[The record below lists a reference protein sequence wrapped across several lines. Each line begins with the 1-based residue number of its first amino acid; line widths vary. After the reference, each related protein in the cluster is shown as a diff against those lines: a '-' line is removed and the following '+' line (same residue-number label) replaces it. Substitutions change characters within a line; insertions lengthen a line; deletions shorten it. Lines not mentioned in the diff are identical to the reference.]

1 MSQQFEFDLFTIG
14 AGSGGVA
21 GSRRAAGYG
30 ARVGICEDDRVG
42 GTCVLRGC
50 VPKKLL
56 VYGAH
61 VAEELEEARGFGWTI
76 PTPSF
81 SWPDLIAAKNQE
93 LDRLNG
99 IYLGLLR
106 KAGVEILEGRGRLI
120 DRNTV
125 QVGARTITAK
135 RILVATG
142 SRPVLPPTPGIEH
155 AITSNEALELPQLP
169 KRIVIVGGGYIAVEF
184 AGIFHALGAEVTLVI
199 RGDTVLKGFDADIRS
214 HLTEELVRSG
224 MTILAGSLIDR
235 IEKVQDGIRA
245 HVRNSSTVLEADHI
259 LYAVGR
265 APNTDGLGLRELGVQ
280 LGTLNAIEVDAW
292 SKTNVDGIY
301 AVGDVTNR
309 QMLTP
314 VAIAEARAFAE
325 TEFNDNPTQF
335 DGARAP
341 TAVFSMPPVA
351 TVGLSEL
358 QARQQGH
365 TVDVYHSRFRP
376 LKHTLSGSSRR
387 VMMKLVVDRASD
399 VVLGCHMVGADA
411 AEIMQGMAIALECGA
426 TKKQFDRTVGIHP
439 SSAEEFVTMREKSAS
454 TSAEVPAEEVPDR
467 LMPAP

>member
-1 MSQQFEFDLFTIG
+1 MKFEFDLFTLG

-21 GSRRAAGYG
+21 GSRRAASYG

-42 GTCVLRGC
+42 GTCVMRGC

-61 VAEELEEARGFGWTI
+61 VAEELEEAKGFGWTI

-81 SWPDLIAAKNQE
+81 SWPSLIAAKDQE
-93 LDRLNG
+93 LERLNG
-99 IYLGLLR
+99 IYRGMLSN
-106 KAGVEILEGRGRLI
+106 AGVELLVGRGRLL
-120 DRNTV
+120 DRHTV
-125 QVGARTITAK
+125 QVGERTVTAQ

-155 AITSNEALELPQLP
+155 AITSREALELPALP
-169 KRIVIVGGGYIAVEF
+169 ERIVIVGGGYIAVEF
-184 AGIFHALGAEVTLVI
+184 AGIFHALGCDVTMVI
-199 RGDTVLKGFDADIRS
+199 RGDTVLKGFDPDIRS
-214 HLTEELVRSG
+214 HLTEELMRSG
-224 MTILAGSLIDR
+224 VTILSGTVVDR
-235 IEKVQDGIRA
+235 IEKIDAGIRA
-245 HVRNSSTVLEADHI
+245 QLHNSEKFLEADHI

-265 APNTDGLGLRELGVQ
+265 APNTDGIGLREVGVELGRM
-280 LGTLNAIEVDAW
+280 NAVLVDAW
-292 SKTNVDGIY
+292 SQTNVEGIF

-325 TEFNDNPTQF
+325 TAFNDNPTKF
-335 DGARAP
+335 DGSRAP

-351 TVGLSEL
+351 TVGLSEP
-358 QARQQGH
+358 QAREQGLDI
-365 TVDVYHSRFRP
+365 DVYHSRFRP

-387 VMMKLVVDRASD
+387 VMMKLVVERASD

-411 AEIMQGMAIALECGA
+411 AEIMQGLAIALECGA
-426 TKKQFDRTVGIHP
+426 TKKQFDRTIGIHP
-439 SSAEEFVTMREKSAS
+439 SSAEEFVTMREKSPSPGLVEPAD
-454 TSAEVPAEEVPDR
+454 EVADR
-467 LMPAP
+467 